1 MYHTMT
7 TKFSFYESSSSPA
20 DAMKDKDD
28 KMEVATVGSTVATSF
43 SDECWAT
50 STIPS
55 NDDNSITSTREEREA
70 NLRKAKA
77 EAVAALAVISTPI
90 DTPTITFNNTANS
103 TAVSDKLK
111 ELSNNRQ
118 KVMISI
124 RNKLT
129 QERDQLLEATGS
141 IVTEVTNKIDLQ
153 EKHIS
158 TKDKHI
164 VSLNDHINKSKAKND
179 EYAKQLGCLSN
190 TVNDLV
196 DENEKNIQHMSD
208 LEKDVLAKMSIIE
221 KMDALVIEKQ
231 MALDNETNEKTTLEQ
246 QLMAVKEDNINLKT
260 TIEGLED
267 KNTGI
272 SHELEE
278 VLSTLQEVVEE
289 NTALESQIEKL
300 IDANMKLD
308 ETIAS
313 TNQKNI
319 DLQETV
325 EDLTSSLNDAK
336 SCNEKLKMEHETT
349 VTTAAKL
356 ADDTATSVGQLEKD
370 IEEEFQVSTQLKRDM
385 EDLKKKFTKEDN
397 EEGANE
403 IENLL
408 ASLRMVQVWQLSHFQ
423 RIGNLVFKN
432 KEHARGLQ
440 SL

>member
-1 MYHTMT
+1 MT
-7 TKFSFYESSSSPA
+7 GTKFSFYESSSSPA
-20 DAMKDKDD
+20 ADVMKDKEDD
-28 KMEVATVGSTVATSF
+28 KMEVATVGSTVATSY

-55 NDDNSITSTREEREA
+55 NDDNSIASTREEREA

-77 EAVAALAVISTPI
+77 EAVAALAIISTPI
-90 DTPTITFNNTANS
+90 DTPTITINNTANS

-118 KVMISI
+118 KVMFSI

-164 VSLNDHINKSKAKND
+164 VSLNDHINKSKAKNV

-208 LEKDVLAKMSIIE
+208 LEKDVLAKMGIIE

-246 QLMAVKEDNINLKT
+246 QLMTVKEDNINLKT

-267 KNTGI
+267 KNTCI

-313 TNQKNI
+313 TKQKNI
-319 DLQETV
+319 DL
-325 EDLTSSLNDAK
+325 TSSLDDAK

-408 ASLRMVQVWQLSHFQ
+408 ANLRKVQVWQLSHFQ